1 MQRSSSCNGPYEKWR
16 NTNYTADSAELGYAL
31 GSRADKVLLS
41 LYGDGKDNAV
51 VV

>member
-1 MQRSSSCNGPYEKWR
+1 MAASRNGPYEKWR
-16 NTNYTADSAELGYAL
+16 NTSYTADSAESGYAL

-51 VV
+51 VA